1 MFQLNQER
9 VASEDKVADVLAV
22 LRQISDEDVHGVGA
36 VEVVAEEGIDV
47 NLLKQI
53 EWYPSDLVL
62 GRLFDKEGSFYSG
75 LSRYTAAHFKILSHV
90 SSFTSFLIGFSASQQ
105 WIIQTSAIIVSYI
118 H

>member
-53 EWYPSDLVL
+53 E
-62 GRLFDKEGSFYSG
+62 
-75 LSRYTAAHFKILSHV
+75 
-90 SSFTSFLIGFSASQQ
+90 
-105 WIIQTSAIIVSYI
+105 
-118 H
+118 